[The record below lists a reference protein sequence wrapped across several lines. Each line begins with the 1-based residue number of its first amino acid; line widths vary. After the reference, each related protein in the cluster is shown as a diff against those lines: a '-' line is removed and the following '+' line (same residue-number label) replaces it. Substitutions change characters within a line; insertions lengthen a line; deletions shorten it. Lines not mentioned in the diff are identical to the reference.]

1 MSKEEVFLRDVKKTK
16 KNFRI
21 NFETI
26 FQDQKWLPYSL
37 IGSFILL
44 IILNNFIPTTVETK
58 PYNFKSGLLG
68 LTLTFFGLFCLIN
81 LMLLEI
87 GKESVWS
94 FLFTSLISFILAIV
108 LLYFGLP
115 FLLGFNW

>member
-1 MSKEEVFLRDVKKTK
+1 MSKEEVFLRDVKKEK

-21 NFETI
+21 NFEVI
-26 FQDQKWLPYSL
+26 FQDQRWIPYVV

-44 IILNNFIPTTVETK
+44 IILNYFIPATPKVA
-58 PYNFKSGLLG
+58 PYNFESGLLG
-68 LTLTFFGLFCLIN
+68 LGLTFFGVFCLIN

-94 FLFTSLISFILAIV
+94 FIFTSLISFVLAIV

-115 FLLGFNW
+115 LFLGFNW